1 MVTDNTIKLQK
12 KRLNRIISKIISLYN
27 DKISKNL
34 ENENTSIDDLNKLS
48 QSISKNVPDLIKL
61 YDILHNSINVQTNNN
76 ENNFIIEKI
85 QTDEKASDL
94 LQQLLLRFSEID
106 E

>member
-1 MVTDNTIKLQK
+1 V
-12 KRLNRIISKIISLYN
+12 
-27 DKISKNL
+27 
-34 ENENTSIDDLNKLS
+34 
-48 QSISKNVPDLIKL
+48 
-61 YDILHNSINVQTNNN
+61 HTNNN